1 MTKSVVISGSSRGL
15 GMNISSYL
23 LERDWNVFGISRS
36 SSSIT
41 HEKYTHI
48 RADISNIH
56 NIELIRE
63 IIKDIKIN
71 ALINNA
77 AIFMRKKFCDSTFSD
92 IDNMIDTNVK
102 GTMYLTKLL
111 MNNITSS
118 GNIVFIN
125 SVAGINE
132 LEMQSIYCA
141 SKHAL
146 TAFAGVIGRELQSK
160 NISITN
166 IHPGGINTQ
175 LWNEN
180 NPYPGDDISKTIDPN
195 EIAKLIEFILN
206 KSSSIEYKTIKLFPS
221 NEWHQ

>member
-1 MTKSVVISGSSRGL
+1 MINTAVISGSSRGL
-15 GMNISSYL
+15 GMNISSHL
-23 LERDWNVFGISRS
+23 LSCDWHVIGIARS
-36 SSSIT
+36 SPTIS
-41 HEKYTHI
+41 HKQYTHI
-48 RADISNIH
+48 QADIRNIH
-56 NIELIRE
+56 DIESIKST
-63 IIKDIKIN
+63 IKDIKIN

-77 AIFMRKKFCDSTFSD
+77 AIFMRKKFCNSTFSD

-111 MNNITSS
+111 INNITEN

-132 LEMQSIYCA
+132 LEMQSLYCA

-160 NISITN
+160 NISVTN

-180 NPYPGDDISKTIDPN
+180 NPYPGDDITKTIDPH
-195 EIAKLIEFILN
+195 EIARLIEFILN